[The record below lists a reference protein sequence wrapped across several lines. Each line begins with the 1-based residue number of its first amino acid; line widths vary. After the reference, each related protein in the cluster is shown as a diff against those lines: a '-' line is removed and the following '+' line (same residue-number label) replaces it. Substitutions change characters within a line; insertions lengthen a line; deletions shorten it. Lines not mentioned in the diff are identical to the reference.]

1 MTSALSS
8 LLYSSRRPTRR
19 SVDWKITWH

>member
-8 LLYSSRRPTRR
+8 MDLRQ
-19 SVDWKITWH
+19 

>member
-8 LLYSSRRPTRR
+8 MDLLE
-19 SVDWKITWH
+19 

>member
-8 LLYSSRRPTRR
+8 MDLRE
-19 SVDWKITWH
+19 